1 MHKASTHERLHA
13 PRCHPANAEHM
24 LTEIAACVV
33 DLICM
38 NNRQKYNV
46 AYLQIKDLPSPAFQ
60 DTDGPSTGTL
70 VLVKHD

>member
-38 NNRQKYNV
+38 NDGQTYNV
-46 AYLQIKDLPSPAFQ
+46 AYL
-60 DTDGPSTGTL
+60 
-70 VLVKHD
+70 